1 MAKTEL
7 RDPPASLRSL
17 GGEPFGRRDYL
28 LVTLYGAV
36 RQNRDSLNRSVLN
49 CMDLNKLDKLSQE
62 LERAALAVERC
73 EKELAEVR
81 KDGIA
86 DDEFEKLDEINA
98 TLAAAAERFETVTME
113 LKRLSKNK
121 S

>member
-1 MAKTEL
+1 L
-7 RDPPASLRSL
+7 WQRSWSGAL
-17 GGEPFGRRDYL
+17 GHRPRGLIGSAGIIYRFI
-28 LVTLYGAV
+28 TLYGAA
-36 RQNRDSLNRSVLN
+36 RLNRDSLDRNVCN
-49 CMDLNKLDKLSQE
+49 CMDLNKLDELSKE

-98 TLAAAAERFETVTME
+98 TLAAAAERFEAVTME